1 MNEIKLQNESINE
14 TEFEVVQIIDSINY
28 SKNNTTKKFT
38 ENFYII
44 KIKIMLCEILKF
56 LPSIVATVIYLITLQ
71 GCAESEL
78 ECLRKFTLDMMQLV
92 VSCIFF
98 SGFLYSIQFYLCFLK
113 KISINHG
120 IIAGLL
126 IFFLCFIYDTGSN
139 VQAHGAYNRI
149 ALI

>member
-1 MNEIKLQNESINE
+1 
-14 TEFEVVQIIDSINY
+14 
-28 SKNNTTKKFT
+28 
-38 ENFYII
+38 
-44 KIKIMLCEILKF
+44 
-56 LPSIVATVIYLITLQ
+56 
-71 GCAESEL
+71 
-78 ECLRKFTLDMMQLV
+78 MMQLV

-139 VQAHGAYNRI
+139 VSITGNEKARLMRENNIKPGTDEWFKLWFSRPY
-149 ALI
+149 LTGEKPV